1 MEDKEKLARALQEL
15 KQSRQRREFAE
26 RTAHLGYWELDLET
40 KRFYWSKEMY
50 RIFGYAKVIKNH
62 KRNLIREGIFAEDFT
77 FYKQQIKKLFSG
89 ARLVDGKIRLRRPSG
104 EVAYCRFRAGFVVR
118 GDKRKIASTFQDITQ
133 EIKTK
138 EELRAAKKKAEE
150 ANKAKS
156 YFLAQASHDLRQ
168 PMQAL
173 QLFVESLS
181 EEKLK
186 TSQQKLVQKISASA
200 AGLKSLL
207 DNLLDISK
215 LDSGGIRVEVQ
226 RFNIGTIFCRLCLEY
241 HQTAASQGLD
251 VICRIGHF
259 GVETDSFLL
268 ERIIRN
274 LFSNALKY
282 AKHKILISCRK
293 DGDEACIRIIDD
305 GCGIKE
311 QEQRLIF
318 EEFYQSREVKD
329 NRSNGA
335 GLGLSIVKRLAVLL
349 EAKIHIRSRHGHYSA
364 FEVLVPLHPLQN

>member
-1 MEDKEKLARALQEL
+1 MKENKKLAQALQEL
-15 KQSRQRREFAE
+15 GQCRQRREFAE
-26 RTAHLGYWELDLET
+26 KTAHLGYWELDVET
-40 KRFYWSKEMY
+40 KRFYWSREMY
-50 RIFGYAKVIKNH
+50 RIFGYAKVIKSH
-62 KRNLIREGIFAEDFT
+62 KRNLIREGIFAEDFS

-89 ARLVDGKIRLRRPSG
+89 ARLVGGKIRLRRPDG
-104 EVAYCRFRAGFVVR
+104 EIAHCRFRAGFVMS
-118 GDKRKIASTFQDITQ
+118 GDKKKIAGTFQDITQ
-133 EIKTK
+133 EIKAK
-138 EELRAAKKKAEE
+138 EELKAAKKKAED

-173 QLFVESLS
+173 QLFVQSLS

-186 TSQQKLVQKISASA
+186 ASQQKLVQKISASA

-215 LDSGGIRVEVQ
+215 LDSGGIKFEIQ

-241 HQTAASQGLD
+241 HQTAAAKGLD

-259 GVETDSFLL
+259 EVETDSFLL

-293 DGDEACIRIIDD
+293 ERDEACIRIIDD
-305 GCGIKE
+305 GCGIRE

-318 EEFYQSREVKD
+318 EEFYQSKEVKD

-349 EAKIHIRSRHGHYSA
+349 EAKVHIRSRYGYYSA
-364 FEVLVPLHPLQN
+364 FEVRIPLHPLQN

>member
-1 MEDKEKLARALQEL
+1 MKENKKLAQALQEL
-15 KQSRQRREFAE
+15 GQCRQRREFAE
-26 RTAHLGYWELDLET
+26 KTAHLGYWELDVET
-40 KRFYWSKEMY
+40 KRIYWSREMY
-50 RIFGYAKVIKNH
+50 RIFGYAKVIKSH
-62 KRNLIREGIFAEDFT
+62 KRNLIREGIFAEDFS

-89 ARLVDGKIRLRRPSG
+89 ARLVGGKIRLRRPDG
-104 EVAYCRFRAGFVVR
+104 EIAHCRFRAGFVMS
-118 GDKRKIASTFQDITQ
+118 GDKKKIAGTFQDITQ
-133 EIKTK
+133 EIKAK
-138 EELRAAKKKAEE
+138 EELKAAKKKAED

-173 QLFVESLS
+173 QLFVQSLS

-186 TSQQKLVQKISASA
+186 ASQRKLVQKISASA

-207 DNLLDISK
+207 DNLLDNSK
-215 LDSGGIRVEVQ
+215 LDSGRIKFEIQ

-241 HQTAASQGLD
+241 HQTAAAKGLD

-259 GVETDSFLL
+259 EVETDSFLL

-293 DGDEACIRIIDD
+293 ERDEACIRIIDD
-305 GCGIKE
+305 GCGIRE

-318 EEFYQSREVKD
+318 EEFYQSKEVKD

-349 EAKIHIRSRHGHYSA
+349 EAKVHIRSRYGYYSA
-364 FEVLVPLHPLQN
+364 FEVRIPLHPLQN